1 MGYSQ
6 EDERILSIEE
16 LKAKMKR
23 YTEESITQR
32 FKMQKRYAFR
42 EKEIGLQQLSQARK
56 GLSRE

>member
-23 YTEESITQR
+23 DTEESTTQR
-32 FKMQKRYAFR
+32 FKMRKRYSFR
-42 EKEIGLQQLSQARK
+42 EKEIG
-56 GLSRE
+56 